1 MIQALL
7 SPVATH
13 CLGGRKQNWPKSVS
27 VMERNPRSEP
37 WGGDTRSRDTGTT
50 RGRCSQGWHPAGGTR
65 PHGAG
70 CDPALKRLCQALLR
84 RGPYEH
90 SSYFIYSIFF

>member
-1 MIQALL
+1 MTQALL

-37 WGGDTRSRDTGTT
+37 WGGT
-50 RGRCSQGWHPAGGTR
+50 RGAGTWGQPKGDAHRAGTR

>member
-1 MIQALL
+1 MTQALL

-13 CLGGRKQNWPKSVS
+13 CLGGPQAELAKICQRDGEKPQKRALGW
-27 VMERNPRSEP
+27 
-37 WGGDTRSRDTGTT
+37 DTRSRDMGTT

-84 RGPYEH
+84 
-90 SSYFIYSIFF
+90 

>member
-1 MIQALL
+1 M
-7 SPVATH
+7 
-13 CLGGRKQNWPKSVS
+13 
-27 VMERNPRSEP
+27 
-37 WGGDTRSRDTGTT
+37 GTT

-65 PHGAG
+65 PHGAS